1 MKKIIILFLL
11 ILPVL
16 ALAQESPAKKTA
28 YFFYL
33 DSCPHCHNVDNY
45 FAANGVYE
53 KYDIKK
59 LNASIPANG
68 KFLMDLYAANNY
80 PEDQRGGVPVAAFGD
95 KFLIGDKPIIGNF
108 VQEIEATD
116 NTDQMPKAPADIVVH
131 EGPISSPAAVSQ
143 PAANGQNKKNVSA
156 VVLVAVVLVGGG
168 ALIYLNRK

>member
-45 FAANGVYE
+45 FTANGVYE

-59 LNASIPANG
+59 LDASVSANG
-68 KFLMDLYAANNY
+68 KFMMDLYATNNY
-80 PEDQRGGVPVAAFGD
+80 PEDQRGGVPVVAFGD
-95 KFLIGDKPIIGNF
+95 KFLIGDKPIIDNF
-108 VQEIEATD
+108 VQQIETTD

-131 EGPISSPAAVSQ
+131 DGPIPSPAAVSEST
-143 PAANGQNKKNVSA
+143 ASGQNKKNVA
-156 VVLVAVVLVGGG
+156 TVVIVAIVLLGAG
-168 ALIYLNRK
+168 ALIYFNRK